1 MTRTLI
7 EAGVLLMLVVGALF
21 GYGEFRERLA
31 EGDAERERLENRVHA
46 AESARAA
53 VDSAARL
60 RIARLTSSMDS
71 LQREASRLDTVLEVR
86 ADTVLRMV
94 PDAVRPAVED
104 LIATCHERIGVCEER
119 ADSLDSVL
127 FVKDGQL
134 AASDSSHTA
143 KDSLILQLQ
152 DQLDPSLFDSLFGG
166 LPGTALKLGIG
177 AALYVALT
185 GG

>member
-7 EAGVLLMLVVGALF
+7 EVGVLLTLIVGAIF

-31 EGDAERERLENRVHA
+31 EGDAERDRLETQVEA

-71 LQREASRLDTVLEVR
+71 LEREASRLDTVLEVR
-86 ADTVLRMV
+86 ADTVLSLV
-94 PDAVRPAVED
+94 PDALRPHVEN
-104 LIATCHERIGVCEER
+104 LIATCQERIGVCEER
-119 ADSLDSVL
+119 ADSLESVV

-143 KDSLILQLQ
+143 KDSLIVELQ
-152 DQLDPSLFDSLFGG
+152 DQLDPSFFDSLVGD

-177 AALYVALT
+177 AALYVVLT
-185 GG
+185 GS

>member
-7 EAGVLLMLVVGALF
+7 EIGVLVTLAVGVVFA
-21 GYGEFRERLA
+21 YGEVQARDARHE
-31 EGDAERERLENRVHA
+31 AERERLETQVEA

-71 LQREASRLDTVLEVR
+71 LEREASRLDTVLL
-86 ADTVLRMV
+86 AQSDTVLRLV
-94 PDAVRPAVED
+94 PDAVRPHVED
-104 LIATCHERIGVCEER
+104 LIDTCQERIGICEQR
-119 ADSLDSVL
+119 ADSLESVV

-134 AASDSSHTA
+134 AVSDSSHTA
-143 KDSLILQLQ
+143 KDSLITELQ
-152 DQLDPSLFDSLFGG
+152 DQLDPSLFDSLFGD
-166 LPGTALKLGIG
+166 LPGTAVKVGLGVLIG
-177 AALYVALT
+177 AVVS